1 MLHIPN
7 KHTCM
12 YVYIHDIHSYMCVC
26 SYIMSTVHGLQVNN
40 YSVQMINN

>member
-7 KHTCM
+7 KQTCM
-12 YVYIHDIHSYMCVC
+12 YIHDMHTYMCVC

-40 YSVQMINN
+40 YSTND